1 MSARSRLS
9 SASSACSIVGVRT
22 TDSALPAPALPRIG
36 RKPERRYGAVRR
48 LCTASR
54 LSTCFASSP
63 MAMAKIHLPS
73 LGGALLL
80 HAFDDAL
87 QAGRGFR
94 ARYPIGCEG
103 SRFGSFGVFW
113 LDDLDPDL
121 LQLLSPVAV
130 DRRGGQNDARRA
142 RPRGLL
148 VQTTLALQTRLD
160 GRPDAGG
167 DLDKDMLVIMDQ
179 DIELLAGDGRRKRLS
194 LRIPQR
200 DPSRSMAR

>member
-1 MSARSRLS
+1 MMRSRRAAAS
-9 SASSACSIVGVRT
+9 ERAIRSA
-22 TDSALPAPALPRIG
+22 
-36 RKPERRYGAVRR
+36 
-48 LCTASR
+48 
-54 LSTCFASSP
+54 
-63 MAMAKIHLPS
+63 
-73 LGGALLL
+73 
-80 HAFDDAL
+80 
-87 QAGRGFR
+87 
-94 ARYPIGCEG
+94 CEG
-103 SRFGSFGVFW
+103 SRFGSFGVFR

-121 LQLLSPVAV
+121 LQLLSPAAV